1 MGQGVGLVVESA
13 GEHAELVVLPAELL
27 VVDRPVVPVVQGCLV
42 VPAGLAGQVGLVA
55 PPP

>member
-1 MGQGVGLVVESA
+1 MGLGVGLGVESA
-13 GEHAELVVLPAELL
+13 DEQAGLVVLPAELL
-27 VVDRPVVPVVQGCLV
+27 VVDRLVVPVVQGCLV